1 MSLFFSSKPLDWFR
15 RIVFAHEA
23 FTLHVG
29 AAAVAVSAYGA
40 YSANENASAAR
51 DQQQQALDAS
61 KSSADQ
67 ATALNRD
74 KFNWDKQVYENDIR
88 PAQQR
93 AQELQSRIG
102 EESLAASQQQRQ
114 FATDQKKYYEDT
126 FQPIERQMVDE
137 AKNYD
142 SQANVDRRS
151 GIAAAN
157 VNQQF
162 SNARGQSAR
171 LAGRYG
177 LGSTA
182 FSGPAGASERAQA
195 LGTAGATTGAAFDTM
210 DKGIALRAGAAN
222 FGRNMANTAATFS
235 AVGNQ
240 SAGVASGAGTA
251 GLNSAITGANFMNS
265 AYQQNIGNTLG
276 IGAGLSSAYQNAAN
290 ASNASAAN
298 WGKFAGGLYGMSQG
312 GGSGGGGS
320 PSIGGSSIGGW
331 WGTSQ
336 SGAQQNEIGGLGS
349 NTWNPMSDYNTGAN
363 GWGNYGE

>member
-1 MSLFFSSKPLDWFR
+1 M
-15 RIVFAHEA
+15 EA
-23 FTLHVG
+23 SG
-29 AAAVAVSAYGA
+29 NAADAQNNATTASERA
-40 YSANENASAAR
+40 ANEAN
-51 DQQQQALDAS
+51 
-61 KSSADQ
+61 K
-67 ATALNRD
+67 LNREKFEFD
-74 KFNWDKQVYENDIR
+74 KTTYENDVR

-114 FATDQKKYYEDT
+114 FATDQKKYYENT
-126 FQPIERQMVDE
+126 FQPIEKQMVEE

-142 SQANVDRRS
+142 SQENVDRRS

-182 FSGPAGASERAQA
+182 LSGPAGASERAQA
-195 LGTAGATTGAAFDTM
+195 LGTAGASTGAAFDTM
-210 DKGIALRAGAAN
+210 DKGLALRAGAAN

-265 AYQQNIGNTLG
+265 AYQTNIANTTG
-276 IGAGLSSAYQNAAN
+276 IGSGLASAYQTSAN
-290 ASNASAAN
+290 AFNNQASGLGAFTGGLLGNKNAQESIGKAATGIGDWFKN
-298 WGKFAGGLYGMSQG
+298 TFSSPPANAGGYENL
-312 GGSGGGGS
+312 
-320 PSIGGSSIGGW
+320 
-331 WGTSQ
+331 
-336 SGAQQNEIGGLGS
+336 
-349 NTWNPMSDYNTGAN
+349 DF
-363 GWGNYGE
+363 